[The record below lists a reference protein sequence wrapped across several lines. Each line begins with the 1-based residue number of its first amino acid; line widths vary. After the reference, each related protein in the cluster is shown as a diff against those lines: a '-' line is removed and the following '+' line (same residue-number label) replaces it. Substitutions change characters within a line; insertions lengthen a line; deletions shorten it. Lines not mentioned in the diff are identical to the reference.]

1 MANIKLFKSTPG
13 RLVPPATAINQ
24 AGGAAYAREPE
35 AALALYAATG
45 CLNGTFYAGAE
56 TQLADV
62 LALCAQV
69 SPEFVMKAALYAR
82 RQAHMKDMPALLMAV
97 LASRDGERCEQAFSR
112 VIDNGRMLRNFV
124 QIVRSGVTGRKS
136 LGSRPK
142 RLVQQWLEQ
151 ASVERILSAAIGD
164 KPSLADIVRMVH
176 PKPQDK
182 VREALYAWLIG
193 KPYAEESLPER
204 VRAFEAFKRAPGAE
218 VPELPFQYLTALQ
231 LTNEHWKQ
239 IARRASWQTTR
250 MNLNTFS
257 RHGVFEDAEMVGE
270 VVERLKDASEIAR
283 ARVFPYQLMTAY
295 RAAGD
300 GMPQAIV
307 DALQDAM
314 EIATRNVPKL
324 QGEVVVAVDVSG
336 SMASPV
342 TGVRR
347 GSTSVVTC
355 VQVAALIA
363 ACLKR
368 SNPSARIVPFAEAVR
383 SIRLNARDTV
393 MTQAAQLA
401 AMVGGGTTVSAPLA
415 MLNQEKAEVD
425 VLVIVSDNQSWI
437 DSRVTGGTETMRQW
451 SSIKARCAKAKMVCI
466 DLQPNMTSQTQQR
479 QDILHVGGFSD
490 AVFAVMQDFAG
501 ENSGGEG
508 WAERIEAMTLQ

>member
-1 MANIKLFKSTPG
+1 MANIELFKSIAG
-13 RLVPPATAINQ
+13 RLVPPATAINEV
-24 AGGAAYAREPE
+24 GGAAYSREPE
-35 AALALYAATG
+35 AAFALYAATG
-45 CLNGTFYAGAE
+45 CLNGTFYAGTE
-56 TQLADV
+56 TQLAEV
-62 LALCAQV
+62 LALCAKV
-69 SPEFVMKAALYAR
+69 SPEFVMKTALYAR

-97 LASRDGERCEQAFSR
+97 LASRDGERCEQAFGR

-193 KPYAEESLPER
+193 KPYAEESLPEL
-204 VRAFEAFKRAPGAE
+204 VQSFEAFKRSPGAE
-218 VPELPFQYLTALQ
+218 VPELPFQYLTALS
-231 LTNEHWKQ
+231 LTGEHWKQ

-257 RHGVFEDAEMVGE
+257 RHGVFEDAEMVG
-270 VVERLKDASEIAR
+270 VVTKRLKDASEIAR

-300 GMPQAIV
+300 GMPQAIT

-324 QGEVVVAVDVSG
+324 EGEIVVAVDVSG

-347 GSTSVVTC
+347 GSTSVVSC

-393 MTQAAQLA
+393 MTQAGQLA

-415 MLNQEKAEVD
+415 LLNQEKAKVD
-425 VLVIVSDNQSWI
+425 VLVVVSDNQSWI
-437 DSRVTGGTETMRQW
+437 DSRVAGGTETMRQW
-451 SSIKARCAKAKMVCI
+451 SAIKARCPKAKMVCI
-466 DLQPNMTSQTQQR
+466 DLQPNLSSQTLQR
-479 QDILHVGGFSD
+479 QDILHVGGFND

-501 ENSGGEG
+501 ENGGEG